1 MIKMEQNQR
10 YNLEP
15 FGILVNTGKIRE
27 IKPVLLEFCDYL
39 QAKNVKYVL
48 EESLYVNIPELASSL
63 HLSRQEMLEFSR
75 SIITIGGDGTILN
88 AANLIGDKEI
98 PILGFHM
105 GELGFLA
112 ELSRF
117 DYKDKMNHIIEG
129 LIQLDNRMVLHS
141 ETRNGKNCTCEFA
154 LNDFVLFK
162 GLSPRMMTLTVEID
176 GYFMNTYQAD
186 GLIIS
191 TPTGSTAYS
200 LSSSGPILTPDVP
213 AIIIN
218 PICPHTLSQRPMVI
232 DANRLIRITF
242 EQVPQ
247 GAYLTA
253 DGQHIDKLN
262 RKAEILIKKAEHNV
276 RLIRCKDYS
285 YFDVLRHKLNW
296 GKR

>member
-1 MIKMEQNQR
+1 MNKIFKT
-10 YNLEP
+10 EP

-27 IKPVLLEFCDYL
+27 IRPVLIDFCEYL
-39 QAKNVKYVL
+39 TQKNVVFAL
-48 EESLYVNIPELASSL
+48 EESIGDKIPELAYAVS
-63 HLSRQEMLEFSR
+63 LSRRELLDYSR
-75 SIITIGGDGTILN
+75 VIITIGGDGTILN
-88 AANLIGDKEI
+88 AARLIGNKEI

-112 ELSRF
+112 ELSRY
-117 DYKDKMNHIIEG
+117 DYKDKMDQILSGHVH
-129 LIQLDNRMVLHS
+129 LDNRMVLHS
-141 ETRNGKNCTCEFA
+141 EIRNGKDCTCEYA

-176 GYFMNTYQAD
+176 EFFMNTYQAD

-191 TPTGSTAYS
+191 SPTGSTAYS

-232 DANRLIRITF
+232 DANRMIRITF

-253 DGQHIDKLN
+253 DGQHVEKLS
-262 RKAEILIKKAEHNV
+262 RKAEILIRKSDHRVK
-276 RLIRCKDYS
+276 LIRCEDYN

>member
-1 MIKMEQNQR
+1 MNKKNTFKT
-10 YNLEP
+10 EP
-15 FGILVNTGKIRE
+15 FGLLVNTGKIRE
-27 IKPVLLEFCDYL
+27 IKPVLLDFCEYL
-39 QAKNVKYVL
+39 SMHNAAFAL
-48 EESLYVNIPELASSL
+48 EESIGDKIPELSSAVS
-63 HLSRQEMLEFSR
+63 LSRRELLDYSR
-75 SIITIGGDGTILN
+75 VIITIGGDGTILN
-88 AANLIGDKEI
+88 AARLIGNKEI

-112 ELSRF
+112 ELSRY
-117 DYKDKMNHIIEG
+117 DYKDKMNQILSGHVR
-129 LIQLDNRMVLHS
+129 LDSRMVLHS
-141 ETRNGKNCTCEFA
+141 EIRNGKECTCEFA

-162 GLSPRMMTLTVEID
+162 GLSPRMMTFTVEID
-176 GYFMNTYQAD
+176 ELFMNTYQAD

-191 TPTGSTAYS
+191 SPTGSTAYS

-242 EQVPQ
+242 ERVPQ

-253 DGQHIDKLN
+253 DGQHVEKLS
-262 RKAEILIKKAEHNV
+262 RKAEILIRKADHNV
-276 RLIRCKDYS
+276 QLIRCEDYS

>member
-1 MIKMEQNQR
+1 MIMMDRNKVLH
-10 YNLEP
+10 LER
-15 FGILVNTGKIRE
+15 FGIIANTSKLRE
-27 IKPVLLEFCDYL
+27 IKPVLIDFCEYL
-39 QAKNVKYVL
+39 NNKNVKVAL
-48 EESLYVNIPELASSL
+48 ENSICDKIPELASNIHVSHREL
-63 HLSRQEMLEFSR
+63 LDFSQV
-75 SIITIGGDGTILN
+75 IITIGGDGTILN
-88 AANLIGDKEI
+88 AVHLISDKEI
-98 PILGFHM
+98 FILGFHM

-117 DYKDKMNHIIEG
+117 DFKDKMDQILAG
-129 LIQLDNRMVLHS
+129 RVRLDSRMVLHS
-141 ETRNGKNCTCEFA
+141 EIRNGKNCTCEFA

-176 GYFMNTYQAD
+176 GFFMNTYQAD

-191 TPTGSTAYS
+191 SPTGSTAYS
-200 LSSSGPILTPDVP
+200 LSSSGPILMPDVP

-242 EQVPQ
+242 KQIPQ

-253 DGQHIDKLN
+253 DGQHVEKLS
-262 RKAEILIKKAEHNV
+262 RKAEILIKKADHSV
-276 RLIRCKDYS
+276 QLIRCEDYS